1 MQSSSEPPFYVLVS
15 HSSLSNI
22 SPSTAQSASLAHPT
36 IQYHYADDSPLTL
49 LPQSPSE
56 HVLVLDYDPGA
67 TNAPVVNSLSR
78 GLVVSGLKVAE
89 APGAAAVAD
98 DEPGRND
105 RMYILETTL
114 AREDKLGV
122 DASREHQTPEATLAR
137 FKQRNTILRRV
148 LQYPD
153 TAKTD
158 QSPNTATRP
167 AAQPVSPSQP
177 VHPPS

>member
-89 APGAAAVAD
+89 APGAAAVVD

-114 AREDKLGV
+114 AREDKCVAYTESNAVKLTVYVRLGV

-137 FKQRNTILRRV
+137 FKQR
-148 LQYPD
+148 
-153 TAKTD
+153 
-158 QSPNTATRP
+158 
-167 AAQPVSPSQP
+167 
-177 VHPPS
+177 